1 MKLSLTC
8 RRVVP
13 LITHTNFWLN
23 YSPVQLWRRNC
34 FSINQKAR
42 LEFCDF
48 KTVCNDTNCNTR
60 CLVKL
65 ERKWWTFFLQVYE
78 PTELE
83 RGFFTEKD
91 QDIRAADIPERF
103 QLRQV
108 PVKPTEEGELEE
120 EAEWIYKQAFVTT
133 TVSQQV

>member
-1 MKLSLTC
+1 M
-8 RRVVP
+8 
-13 LITHTNFWLN
+13 
-23 YSPVQLWRRNC
+23 
-34 FSINQKAR
+34 
-42 LEFCDF
+42 
-48 KTVCNDTNCNTR
+48 
-60 CLVKL
+60 
-65 ERKWWTFFLQVYE
+65 
-78 PTELE
+78 E